1 MRKPSVT
8 WQVSIAIFDYYWD
21 LQGNLATNRYAQ
33 WLNVV
38 GPDGSDLASEPTNRT
53 QGDLVI
59 TFGTS
64 IYHYISQYIRMY
76 HIYHDS

>member
-1 MRKPSVT
+1 MRKPSET

-38 GPDGSDLASEPTNRT
+38 GPDGSDLASEPTSRT
-53 QGDLVI
+53 QGDLGQNIWHINICFLYI
-59 TFGTS
+59 T
-64 IYHYISQYIRMY
+64 IH
-76 HIYHDS
+76 